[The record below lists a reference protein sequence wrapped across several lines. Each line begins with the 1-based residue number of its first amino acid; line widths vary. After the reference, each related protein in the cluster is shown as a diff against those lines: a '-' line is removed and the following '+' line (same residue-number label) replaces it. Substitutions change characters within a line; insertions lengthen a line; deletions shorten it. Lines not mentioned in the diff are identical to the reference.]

1 MFAYCGNSPVSY
13 YDPMGTTFCKVNFSA
28 FSPFDTWMVPSV
40 GSCDGGYMAPF
51 HVMNNSESEIVQTA
65 DQIHDYVT
73 NTSETVVLKAKYVA
87 FYKGVLVIKIPWM
100 ESSGLSMGVI
110 FLGSDVTSPSTVRH
124 EYGHT
129 VQMAELGF
137 VNYLVWVGIPSLH
150 FYRETEN
157 GRYSWDQYY
166 DRPWELI
173 ADYYGQ
179 VDRQYSPEYL
189 NTAAFYWFWAK
200 YYSSMN

>member
-73 NTSETVVLKAKYVA
+73 NTSEAVVLNAKYVA
-87 FYKGVLVIKIPWM
+87 FYKGVLVIKLPFLDN
-100 ESSGLSMGVI
+100 SGFSFGFI
-110 FLGSDVTSPSTVRH
+110 GLGPNVDAQTVRH
-124 EYGHT
+124 EYGHY
-129 VQMAELGF
+129 VHLRLIGWK
-137 VNYLVWVGIPSLH
+137 NYIFKVAIPSLYD
-150 FYRETEN
+150 FASDIEYEYY
-157 GRYSWDQYY
+157 YSEPQEY
-166 DRPWELI
+166 I
-173 ADYYGQ
+173 ADLLGNVNRTYYGNPYCYNISN
-179 VDRQYSPEYL
+179 VEAFAYFIYSIIP
-189 NTAAFYWFWAK
+189 
-200 YYSSMN
+200 